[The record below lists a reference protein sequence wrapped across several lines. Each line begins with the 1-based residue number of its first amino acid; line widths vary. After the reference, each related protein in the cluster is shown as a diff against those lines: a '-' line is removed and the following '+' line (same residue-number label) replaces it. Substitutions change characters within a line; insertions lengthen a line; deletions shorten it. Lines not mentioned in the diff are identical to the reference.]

1 MKKLLFVI
9 MFCGGLA
16 GCAGMFGP
24 PPAPGD
30 SAELVKTKLG
40 QPTGVY
46 PNGADTMLEY
56 AKGPLGQYT
65 YMARIGPDGK
75 LRSFEQVLTGEKF
88 GTIKV
93 GRDTKDSVLRIIG
106 RPSRQVHYYSVD
118 GDVWQYRYKENDVW
132 NSLMDVQFDRN
143 GVVQALVNGPD
154 EEREPRWMR

>member
-1 MKKLLFVI
+1 MKKLLFLTI
-9 MFCGGLA
+9 FSGILA
-16 GCAGMFGP
+16 GCANLFGP

-30 SAELVKTKLG
+30 SAEVVKAKLG
-40 QPTGVY
+40 EPTGVY

-65 YMARIGPDGK
+65 YMARIGPDGR

-88 GTIKV
+88 GTIKI

-106 RPSRQVHYYSVD
+106 RPSQQVRYYSVD
-118 GDVWQYRYKENDVW
+118 GDVWQYRYKESDVW

-154 EEREPRWMR
+154 QEREPRWLR